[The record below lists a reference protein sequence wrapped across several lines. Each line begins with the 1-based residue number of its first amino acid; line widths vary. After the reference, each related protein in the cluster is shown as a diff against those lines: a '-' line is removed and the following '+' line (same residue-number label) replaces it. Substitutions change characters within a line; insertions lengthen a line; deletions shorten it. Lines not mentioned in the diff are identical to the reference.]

1 VSDGSAPAR
10 PPLSPGNHDLA
21 AGATS
26 VLVPTRR
33 PRPPIGPDGP
43 PSSDPGK
50 LLDRVIAAIPGGED
64 RPQQREMTAAV
75 HRAFV
80 DGTHL
85 AVQGPT
91 GVGKSI
97 AYLLP
102 AVVAA
107 QKGVRTVVVTS
118 SKALQDQLASVEL
131 PFLQATLG
139 DAFTYAVLK
148 GRSNYVCEA
157 AASEARVQ
165 IAGADQQGL
174 DLGLPT
180 ERHEVDLSDGDL
192 RDEVDLI
199 LEWAETT
206 ATGDMA
212 ELPTTPHWK
221 AWSAVSVGP
230 GECVGASKC
239 SFASDC
245 WSEQARAAAEEAD
258 IVVVNAHLYG
268 AHIQTGGTLL
278 PPHTQVVIDEA
289 HEFEDSI
296 VGSLSVELTE
306 GRLANLARVHDRC
319 VAGDE
324 KVATTLRRAGEMLE
338 ACLEG
343 AAGSAPVAAAGQ
355 VPVDGTSSAT
365 VRSGYGT
372 VRLHDGLSEDLA
384 AAVSGAAAAADRA
397 LNSLRVAARNAGE
410 SNAKHRIDRAIR
422 TAESVVNDTQ
432 SLLGKLGPG
441 TVLWVEPTR
450 GYRHALRLTRIDVAA
465 TLRARAWDD
474 EDLTV
479 VCCSATLDQGT
490 ARRLGLDAEFVAVA
504 SPFNFRDNAV
514 LYVPKLH
521 KPTHQDWPEQVA
533 DEIEHLIRACNG
545 RTLALFTSTRMLRA
559 TVERCRERLDGF
571 TLLAQGDAPNPVL
584 QEQFVADEHTCLF
597 ATASFWTGMSSPGTT
612 CSAVVLDK
620 IPFPVP
626 SDPIV
631 EARCDLVGD
640 AAFMEVSVPAAGMQL
655 AQGVGRLIRTATDRG
670 VVTVC
675 DPRLAEARY
684 RNRMLDLLP
693 PMRRV
698 RNRDFV
704 DRFIAEL
711 QLDGPADAV
720 VGGVVDLAADAAE
733 PSVA

>member
-1 VSDGSAPAR
+1 MSDGPLLTPGSLASMSVAGVVAR
-10 PPLSPGNHDLA
+10 LTPG
-21 AGATS
+21 
-26 VLVPTRR
+26 
-33 PRPPIGPDGP
+33 GPG
-43 PSSDPGK
+43 DPGS
-50 LLDRVIAAIPGGED
+50 LLDQVIAQIPGGED
-64 RPQQREMTAAV
+64 RPEQREMTTAV
-75 HRAFV
+75 HAAFRS
-80 DGTHL
+80 GKHL

-102 AVVAA
+102 AILAA
-107 QKGVRTVVVTS
+107 RRGVRTVIVTS

-131 PFLQATLG
+131 PFLAATL
-139 DAFTYAVLK
+139 DEPFSYAVLK
-148 GRSNYVCEA
+148 GRSNYICEA
-157 AASEARVQ
+157 AAAEARVQ
-165 IAGADQQGL
+165 INGHDQQGL
-174 DLGLPT
+174 DLGLPAGA
-180 ERHEVDLSDGDL
+180 HEVDLSDSDL

-199 LEWAETT
+199 LEWADTT

-212 ELPTTPHWK
+212 ELAATPHWK
-221 AWSAVSVGP
+221 AWSTVSVGP

-239 SFASDC
+239 DHSGDC
-245 WSEQARAAAEEAD
+245 WSEQARARAEEAD

-306 GRLANLARVHDRC
+306 GRLTNLARVHDRC
-319 VAGDE
+319 VAADD
-324 KVATTLRRAGEMLE
+324 KVAKTLRSAGETLE

-343 AAGSAPVAAAGQ
+343 VAGTAPMSSPSGAPTGDSTSAA
-355 VPVDGTSSAT
+355 
-365 VRSGYGT
+365 VRSGFGT
-372 VRLHDGLSEDLA
+372 VRLPEGLSTDLS
-384 AAVSGAAAAADRA
+384 AAVSTAAAAADRA
-397 LNSLRVAARNAGE
+397 LNSLRVAARSAGD
-410 SNAKHRIDRAIR
+410 STAKHRIERAVR

-432 SLLGKLGPG
+432 ALLGKLGPG

-465 TLRARAWDD
+465 TLRARAWDHD
-474 EDLTV
+474 DLTV

-490 ARRLGLDAEFVAVA
+490 ARRLGLDAEFLAVA
-504 SPFNFRDNAV
+504 SPFNFADNAL
-514 LYVPKLH
+514 LYVPKLQRPNH
-521 KPTHQDWPEQVA
+521 ADWSEQVA
-533 DEIEHLIRACNG
+533 AEIEHLIRAANG
-545 RTLALFTSTRMLRA
+545 RTLALFTSTRMLRE
-559 TVERCRERLDGF
+559 TVERCRGRLDGF
-571 TLLAQGDAPNPVL
+571 TILAQGDAPNPVL
-584 QEQFVADEHTCLF
+584 QEQFIAEEHTCLF
-597 ATASFWTGMSSPGTT
+597 ATASFWTGMSSPGPT
-612 CSAVVLDK
+612 CSVVVLDK

-684 RNRMLDLLP
+684 RTRMLDLLP

-698 RNRDFV
+698 RSRDFV
-704 DRFIAEL
+704 DRFIAGLE
-711 QLDGPADAV
+711 LDGPVIDAH
-720 VGGVVDLAADAAE
+720 DLAVSE
-733 PSVA
+733 PA